1 MPVVLDRL
9 TRFRVPLTFVAVLLL
24 LKEDLSEHLVPF
36 DVWTSPA
43 GVAGLALVIAGLLLR
58 AWAAGT
64 IEKGAA
70 VTRDGPYALVRH
82 PLYLGSLLIA
92 LGFCV
97 ILGDGENF
105 LAVGVVAAGIYV
117 PKIRAE
123 EAEMRARHPAE
134 YEAYAREVPAFLPR
148 RFPSLAAATWSLRRY
163 VEHREYR
170 AALTAAAAV
179 SILELIAHGFLFS

>member
-1 MPVVLDRL
+1 MPVVLDRF

-24 LKEDLSEHLVPF
+24 LKEDINERLVPF

-43 GVAGLALVIAGLLLR
+43 GVVGLALILAGLLVR

-64 IEKGAA
+64 IVKGAA

-82 PLYLGSLLIA
+82 PLYLGSLLVA
-92 LGFCV
+92 LGFCS
-97 ILGDGENF
+97 ILGDWENF

-117 PKIRAE
+117 PKVRAE

-134 YEAYAREVPAFLPR
+134 YDAYAREVPAFVPR
-148 RFPSLAAATWSLRRY
+148 RLPPLAAPTWCLRRY

-179 SILELIAHGFLFS
+179 VILDLIAHGYFFS